1 VRLPSWI
8 GDEDVKILVG
18 RFEKY
23 LNDELKEMMAT
34 VDEGGSSYLLKIK
47 GSIKSLRLVSGQ
59 SEGATSSNSDSSTE
73 TYYDQNWGNVA
84 KQTSKIF
91 D

>member
-1 VRLPSWI
+1 
-8 GDEDVKILVG
+8 VKMLVG

-34 VDEGGSSYLLKIK
+34 VAGGGSSSSYLLKIK
-47 GSIKSLRLVSGQ
+47 GSIKSPRHVSGQ

-73 TYYDQNWGNVA
+73 TYYNQKWGKVA
-84 KQTSKIF
+84 KQASKSF